1 MQQLNEQGEKAD
13 KYQGK
18 HCWCAEKLITSGG
31 AVIQNGKTLCWIVI
45 KDALRTGVYRKGTQ
59 TIKVWERDIVISI

>member
-1 MQQLNEQGEKAD
+1 MFLQTPTVEGAMWMQQLNEQGEERN

-31 AVIQNGKTLCWIVI
+31 AVIQNGKTL
-45 KDALRTGVYRKGTQ
+45 
-59 TIKVWERDIVISI
+59 S